1 MSRFYG
7 GLIMFKRLLMFGVM
21 IFILSA
27 CSDDQVTPN
36 ERLEDFTSKMQEQT
50 YEGLY
55 DYLTPEAQDTYSEED
70 STLRTENIYTD
81 LNVTDLTFE
90 IESLGEDALNKA
102 FEEKS
107 ASVPFKVSMETMAGP
122 VEFDYEANLKLLG
135 EEDEENWYIDWNPGF
150 IFPELADGGDLGIS
164 STLPKRGEILD
175 RNNIPLAMNGELYE
189 IGLVPGELGES
200 AEENKENVADLLGL
214 SVEHINETLNASWVT
229 DDVFVP
235 LATIMTDKEELFQ
248 DLMAIDGVTYRE
260 ITGRIYPGEEASAH
274 LVGYI
279 RDVTAEDLEEL
290 DPGEYSANDKIG
302 SRGLESLYE
311 EKLRGKKG
319 TTIYVEQD
327 GQDNTIIAEKPVE
340 NGENVQV
347 TIDINVQEKIF
358 DQFNGNPGNATAIN
372 PSTGETMALVSSPSF
387 DPNEA
392 LYGTSENF
400 WGDLEE
406 NELNPVLNRFSAT
419 FAPGSVIKPVTAAIG
434 LDNGSIS
441 YGDGIEINGL
451 KWSNGENWG
460 DYEVTRVSTSNGP
473 VDVDDALIRSDNIF
487 FAMKAV
493 EMGADAYVDG
503 LHSFGIGEEFP
514 YEYPV
519 PDSTVSSSGD
529 LNDEV
534 LLANSSYGQGEL
546 EMSAIHLASTYT
558 TFLNNGNMLKPTLL
572 IDEENSQVWKENLVT
587 EEQAND
593 IKDSLRKVVTEGTG
607 KAAQEADLP
616 ISGKTGTA
624 ELKLTS
630 EDSGDENSWFVGY
643 PTEEQDVLLSLMI
656 EGTKNH
662 DRPSAVE
669 VATEIFIKLY
679 E

>member
-1 MSRFYG
+1 
-7 GLIMFKRLLMFGVM
+7 MFKKLLLFGVM
-21 IFILSA
+21 VVLLAA

-36 ERLEDFTSKMQEQT
+36 DRLEDFTSKMQEET

-55 DYLTPEAQDTYSEED
+55 EYLTPEAKDTYSEED
-70 STLRTENIYTD
+70 STLRTEKIYED
-81 LNVTDLTFE
+81 LNVTDLSFE
-90 IESLGEDALNKA
+90 VESLSEDALDIA

-107 ASVPFKVSMETMAGP
+107 ASVPFHVSMETMAGP
-122 VEFDYEANLKLLG
+122 VEFDYEADLKLLG

-150 IFPELADGGDLGIS
+150 IFSELADGGELGIS
-164 STLPKRGEILD
+164 STPPKRGEILD
-175 RNNIPLAMNGELYE
+175 RNNMPLAMNGELYQ
-189 IGLVPGELGES
+189 IGLVPGELGEN
-200 AEENKENVADLLGL
+200 AEANKENVADLLGM
-214 SVEHINETLNASWVT
+214 SVENINETLNASWVT

-235 LATIMTDKEELFQ
+235 LASIMTDKEELFQ
-248 DLMAIDGVTYRE
+248 DLMAIDGVTYQE

-279 RDVTAEDLEEL
+279 RNVNAEDLEEL

-319 TTIYVEQD
+319 TTIYVEQED
-327 GQDNTIIAEKPVE
+327 QENVVIAEKSVE
-340 NGENVQV
+340 HGENVRL
-347 TIDINVQEKIF
+347 TIDINTQEKLF
-358 DQFNGNPGNATAIN
+358 DQFDGNPGNATAIN
-372 PSTGETMALVSSPSF
+372 PSTGETIALVSSPSF

-434 LDNGSIS
+434 LKNGSIA

-451 KWSNGENWG
+451 TWSNGENWG

-473 VDVDDALIRSDNIF
+473 VDIDDALIRSDNIY

-493 EMGADAYVDG
+493 EMGTDAYVEG
-503 LHSFGIGEEFP
+503 LQSFGIGEEFP
-514 YEYPV
+514 FEYPV
-519 PDSTVSSSGD
+519 PDSTISSSGD
-529 LNDEV
+529 LSDEV

-558 TFLNNGNMLKPTLL
+558 TFLNEGNMLKPILL
-572 IDEENSQVWKENLVT
+572 TDEEKSQIWKEDLIT
-587 EEQAND
+587 EEQANN
-593 IKDSLRKVVTEGTG
+593 ITDSLRKVVTEGTG
-607 KAAQEADLP
+607 KAAQEADFP

-643 PTEEQDVLLSLMI
+643 PTEQQDILLSLMI

-662 DRPSAVE
+662 DRPTAVE
-669 VATEIFIKLY
+669 VATDVFIKLN

>member
-1 MSRFYG
+1 M
-7 GLIMFKRLLMFGVM
+7 IKRLFIFGVM
-21 IFILSA
+21 VILLAA

-36 ERLEDFTSKMQEQT
+36 DRLEDFTSKMEEET

-55 DYLTPEAQDTYSEED
+55 DYFTPEAKDTYSEED
-70 STLRTENIYTD
+70 STLRTEKIYAD
-81 LNVTDLTFE
+81 LNVTDLSIE
-90 IESLGEDALNKA
+90 VESLDEDALDSA

-107 ASVPFKVSMETMAGP
+107 ASVPFHVSMETMAGP

-135 EEDEENWYIDWNPGF
+135 EEDEENWYIEWNPGF
-150 IFPELADGGDLGIS
+150 IFSELADGGDLGIS
-164 STLPKRGEILD
+164 STPPKRGEILD
-175 RNNIPLAMNGELYE
+175 RNNIPLAMNGELYQ
-189 IGLVPGELGES
+189 IGLIPGELGEN
-200 AEENKENVADLLGL
+200 AEANKENVADLLGL
-214 SVEHINETLNASWVT
+214 SVENVNETLNASWVT

-235 LATIMTDKEELFQ
+235 LASIMTDKDELFQ
-248 DLMAIDGVTYRE
+248 DLMAIDGVTYQE
-260 ITGRIYPGEEASAH
+260 ITGRVYPGEEASAH

-279 RDVTAEDLEEL
+279 RNVNAEDLEEL

-319 TTIYVEQD
+319 TTIYVEQE
-327 GQDNTIIAEKPVE
+327 GQDDVIIAEKPVE
-340 NGENVQV
+340 HGENVQL
-347 TIDINVQEKIF
+347 TIDINIQEKIF
-358 DQFNGNPGNATAIN
+358 NQFDGNPGNATAIN

-400 WGDLEE
+400 WGALEE

-419 FAPGSVIKPVTAAIG
+419 FAPGSVIKAVTAAIG
-434 LDNGSIS
+434 LDNGSIA

-451 KWSNGENWG
+451 TWSNGENWG

-503 LHSFGIGEEFP
+503 LQSFGIGEEFP

-519 PDSTVSSSGD
+519 PDSTISSSGD

-558 TFLNNGNMLKPTLL
+558 TFLNKGNMLKPTLL
-572 IDEENSQVWKENLVT
+572 IDEEKSQVWKENLVT
-587 EEQAND
+587 EEQANN
-593 IKDSLRKVVTEGTG
+593 ITDSLRKVVTEGTG
-607 KAAQEADLP
+607 KAAQEADFP

-643 PTEEQDVLLSLMI
+643 PTEEQDILLSLMI

-662 DRPSAVE
+662 DRPTAIE
-669 VATEIFIKLY
+669 VATDIFIQLY